1 MKSPAR
7 RMNPSASAL
16 TEPSPAREG
25 GYDPRH
31 NQSLFA
37 VEDHH
42 FWFRGRNRIVAAMAA
57 KYTRQLP
64 AGFYVLEVGCGN
76 GSVTRVL
83 QDTCRTGNVIGAD
96 LYLEG
101 LVNARSRG
109 VKMLVQADISRF
121 PFGSGFALAGIF
133 DVLEHIPDDCGALRS
148 LYDALS
154 PGGRLLLS
162 VPAHQSLWSYFDEV
176 ALHCRRYEL
185 EGLQSRC
192 LDAGFEIEYAT
203 EFMSFLYPLMKTQR
217 RWKDFV
223 RKRKG
228 RNIEETIAG
237 DLSINPLLNAALDRV
252 GRAETFLIRRGIRLP
267 FGTSIFLVA
276 RKPLVPGQC

>member
-1 MKSPAR
+1 
-7 RMNPSASAL
+7 
-16 TEPSPAREG
+16 
-25 GYDPRH
+25 
-31 NQSLFA
+31 
-37 VEDHH
+37 VEDSH

-57 KYTRQLP
+57 RYTRQLP

-83 QDTCRTGNVIGAD
+83 QDTCATGIVIGAD
-96 LYLEG
+96 LYFEG

-109 VKMLVQADISRF
+109 VKMLVRADMARF
-121 PFGSGFALAGIF
+121 PFGSGFSLAGMF
-133 DVLEHIPDDCGALRS
+133 DVLEHIPDDRGALRS
-148 LYDALS
+148 IYNALS

-176 ALHCRRYEL
+176 AKHCRRYEL
-185 EGLQSRC
+185 EGLRSRC
-192 LDAGFEIEYAT
+192 LDAGFDVEYAT

-223 RKRKG
+223 RKKKG
-228 RNIEETIAG
+228 EGLEETAKD

-252 GRAETFLIRRGIRLP
+252 ARAETFLIGRGVRLP

-276 RKPLVPGQC
+276 RKPLVTFWRKIISV

>member
-1 MKSPAR
+1 
-7 RMNPSASAL
+7 
-16 TEPSPAREG
+16 
-25 GYDPRH
+25 
-31 NQSLFA
+31 
-37 VEDHH
+37 VEDRH

-57 KYTRQLP
+57 TYTRQLP

-83 QDTCRTGNVIGAD
+83 QDTCCTGNVIGAD

-109 VKMLVQADISRF
+109 VKMLVQADMSRF
-121 PFGSGFALAGIF
+121 PFGSGFALAGMF

-148 LYDALS
+148 LYNALS

-162 VPAHQSLWSYFDEV
+162 VPAHPSLWSYFDEV
-176 ALHCRRYEL
+176 ALHCRRYEI
-185 EGLQSRC
+185 EGLRSKC
-192 LDAGFEIEYAT
+192 LDAGFEVEYAT

-217 RWKDFV
+217 RWKDFM
-223 RKRKG
+223 RKRTGK
-228 RNIEETIAG
+228 NLEETVAD
-237 DLSINPLLNAALDRV
+237 DLSINPLANAALDRM
-252 GRAETFLIRRGIRLP
+252 GRAETFLIRRGVRLP

-276 RKPLVPGQC
+276 RKPLAPA